1 MSGSRL
7 RKLATYYS
15 LGDLLILPNASSIE
29 PKEADVSSKFTKR
42 IGLRIPIVSS
52 PMDTVTES
60 QMALEMAKL
69 GGMGVIHRNMSEEQE
84 VEEVRRV
91 KSSESKAET
100 IDERGHPAVAAAVG
114 PFDVRRAKALDSAG
128 ADAIVIDTAHGHN
141 LNVVRSAKEIRR
153 QISSELI
160 VGNIGTPEAAEDYLD
175 VDPDA
180 LRVGLGSGS
189 ICITRVV
196 TGVGVPQASAV
207 HGVYSVA
214 RRHHIPV
221 ISDGGVE
228 SGGDIV
234 KALALGADSVMLGKA
249 LAGCDESPG
258 KLLESPLPGLV
269 GGYKL
274 FRGMGAR
281 SVMSKVDRYMVSSKG
296 APEGV
301 EGLVRMTGS
310 SALVVNELVQHVK
323 QGMGY
328 VGARNVGELRKRSRF
343 VVVTQSGSEEGR
355 PRLPVLLSHE
365 DWSKLETE

>member
-7 RKLATYYS
+7 EGLATYYS
-15 LGDLLILPNASSIE
+15 LRDLLILPNASYIE
-29 PKEADVSSKFTKR
+29 PKEADVSSRFTKG
-42 IGLRIPIVSS
+42 IALRSPVVSS

-60 QMALEMAKL
+60 RMALEMAGL
-69 GGMGVIHRNMSEEQE
+69 GGIGVIHRNMSEEQE

-100 IDERGHPAVAAAVG
+100 IDGEGRPAVAAAVG

-141 LNVVRSAKEIRR
+141 MNVVRSAKEIRR

-160 VGNIGTPEAAEDYLD
+160 VGNIGTPKAAHDYLD
-175 VDPDA
+175 ADPDA
-180 LRVGLGSGS
+180 FRVGLGSGS

-214 RRHHIPV
+214 KGHHIPV
-221 ISDGGVE
+221 ISDGGIE

-258 KLLESPLPGLV
+258 RLLESPLPGLV
-269 GGYKL
+269 GRYKL

-281 SVMSKVDRYMVSSKG
+281 SVMSRVDRYMVSSKG

-301 EGLVRMTGS
+301 EGLVKSVGS
-310 SALVVNELVQHVK
+310 SASVVNELVQHVK

-328 VGARNVGELRKRSRF
+328 VGARNIRELRKKARF
-343 VVVTQSGSEEGR
+343 VIVTQTGSEEGQ